1 MSFAFKDGRVAL
13 LLIDVQQGLAL
24 PSLGQRNNPQA
35 ESNMVTL
42 LEAWR
47 LRQWPIVH
55 IRHCSMEPDS
65 ALRLELPGNA
75 FKPEVA
81 PLAGETVFEKTVNS
95 AFIDTGLER
104 HLQQAGIGHLVIVGL
119 TTDHCVSA
127 STRTASDLGF
137 EIMLASDATA
147 AFERQGF
154 DGRHYS
160 GDEIHR
166 VNLVSLSDEFCEVRS
181 TAEII
186 DKLGVS

>member
-1 MSFAFKDGRVAL
+1 MSFPLKHGRTAL
-13 LLIDVQQGLAL
+13 LVIDVQQGLAL

-35 ESNMVTL
+35 ESNLAAL

-55 IRHCSMEPDS
+55 IRHCSTEPDS
-65 ALRLELPGNA
+65 PLRPELPGNA
-75 FKPEVA
+75 FKREVA
-81 PLAGETVFEKTVNS
+81 PRADETVIDKTVNS
-95 AFIDTGLER
+95 AFIGTGLEQ
-104 HLQQAGIGHLVIVGL
+104 HLQQAGIGHLLIVGL

-137 EIMLASDATA
+137 EVMLANDATA

-166 VNLVSLSDEFCEVRS
+166 VNLVSLSGEFCEVRS
-181 TAEII
+181 TADII
-186 DKLGVS
+186 DRLGDS